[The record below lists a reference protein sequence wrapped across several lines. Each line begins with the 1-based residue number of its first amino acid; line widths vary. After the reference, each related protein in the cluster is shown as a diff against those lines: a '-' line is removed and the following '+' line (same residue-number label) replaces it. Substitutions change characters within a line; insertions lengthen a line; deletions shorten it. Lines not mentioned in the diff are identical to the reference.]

1 MNIIKV
7 TEKLGMIF
15 LIIILFIFIIGSF
28 LHSINT
34 PPDSTL
40 IKLGEKKI
48 ENINFSFY
56 YDNYLDQVRV
66 YKNNYPWGIKF
77 YKKYKREDFSD
88 YEKLI
93 IKNGRAVFIPAYDYF
108 IIDSICFR
116 LENDLKKQNRIINK
130 LKI

>member
-1 MNIIKV
+1 MDIIKI
-7 TEKLGMIF
+7 TKKLGLIF
-15 LIIILFIFIIGSF
+15 LAIILCIFIIGSF
-28 LHSINT
+28 FHSINT
-34 PPDSTL
+34 PQDFTL

-56 YDNYLDQVRV
+56 YNTYFDQVRV
-66 YKNNYPWGIKF
+66 YKNNYPWGIEF

-93 IKNGRAVFIPAYDYF
+93 IKNEKAVFIPAYDYF

-116 LENDLKKQNRIINK
+116 LENDLKKQNKIINK